1 MSKVFQLS
9 SSIGHREK
17 TVFKIVDVLAVHQTK
32 IDVKVDLLSILL
44 NCVGMCVLDD
54 SQCTSFFLWHS
65 SPATDTQRRHKSKI
79 SEKLGRCGKQT
90 MLWPYLKI

>member
-9 SSIGHREK
+9 SSIRHREK

-65 SPATDTQRRHKSKI
+65 
-79 SEKLGRCGKQT
+79 
-90 MLWPYLKI
+90 